1 MKFCSKIEYEYEYKN
16 ITSAVKGLYSIKNV
30 TKEYLDH
37 FMSFLYVRK
46 VDVVEVQVVSNKI
59 DSDPKTYSY
68 RGFMFNEKDAIK

>member
-1 MKFCSKIEYEYEYKN
+1 MSMSILAQYRN
-16 ITSAVKGLYSIKNV
+16 ITSAVKGLYSVKNV

-37 FMSFLYVRK
+37 FMSFPYVRK
-46 VDVVEVQVVSNKI
+46 VDVVEVVSNKI